1 MFNKGGN
8 GEDYTAK
15 GKFDV
20 DLGDL
25 RSSVT
30 RRASTGR
37 CPGQTTQ
44 NLVGGPSRRRADPL
58 IRRGGLEKI
67 KLGLKSRRGSAIA
80 LWRTKNTR
88 CVDTPLGPRPSE
100 GVAAK
105 RILKCD
111 IGSQYTLTTA
121 SHAII
126 TEWEGGVLH
135 NLRCLPSNV
144 TMSVCTRLHATR
156 DTAISHTITCHTGGP
171 DPPFA
176 QTQNPRGST
185 NM

>member
-1 MFNKGGN
+1 MRFPQWSKERARIQEWNTVTCGTWAILALSGGWDQMFNKGGN

-88 CVDTPLGPRPSE
+88 CVDTHLAHPRP
-100 GVAAK
+100 
-105 RILKCD
+105 R
-111 IGSQYTLTTA
+111 TL
-121 SHAII
+121 
-126 TEWEGGVLH
+126 
-135 NLRCLPSNV
+135 LRKEY
-144 TMSVCTRLHATR
+144 
-156 DTAISHTITCHTGGP
+156 
-171 DPPFA
+171 
-176 QTQNPRGST
+176 
-185 NM
+185 